1 MKMIDAL
8 YIAESGLDAKQ
19 KQLDAIA
26 HNIANVSTPGYKT
39 SQMSFMTV
47 VQEER
52 DNSGQIVSSQG
63 LGVMAK
69 QSPLDMSVGKM
80 EQTGRPLDVAINGA
94 GFLEVEQGNGKL
106 LYSRGGRLITDA
118 QGYLSTE
125 NGLRLTSML
134 QIPPDAEDVKID
146 TDGMLSAKL
155 PGNEVIEIGQVQLV
169 NFVDMSAIKAV
180 GNNLFEVEQAALN
193 TAYYGSVGE
202 SGMGVLQQG
211 MLESSNVSM
220 NQEMMNMMMAQ
231 RSYQLN
237 ARLVQVSDQILETLN
252 NLRR

>member
-1 MKMIDAL
+1 MIDAL

-26 HNIANVSTPGYKT
+26 HNIANVATPGYKA
-39 SQMSFMTV
+39 SQINFLTV

-52 DNSGQIVSSQG
+52 NNAGDIQSSQG
-63 LGVMAK
+63 LGVMGR
-69 QSPLDMSVGKM
+69 QSALDMTAGKM
-80 EQTGRPLDVAINGA
+80 EQTGRALDIAINGA
-94 GFLEVEQGNGKL
+94 GFIEVEQVGGKL
-106 LYSRGGRLITDA
+106 VYSRGGRLATDS
-118 QGYLSTE
+118 QGYLSTG
-125 NGLRLTSML
+125 NGLRLAAML
-134 QIPPDAEDVKID
+134 QIPPDAENIIISN
-146 TDGMLSAKL
+146 DGVLSAKL
-155 PGNEVIEIGQVQLV
+155 SGNNTIEIGQIQLI
-169 NFVDMSAIKAV
+169 NFTDMSAVKAI
-180 GNNLFEVEQAALN
+180 GNNLFEADKSALN
-193 TAYYGSVGE
+193 SAYYGNVGE
-202 SGMGVLQQG
+202 AGMGIVQQG

>member
-1 MKMIDAL
+1 MIDAL

-19 KQLDAIA
+19 KQLDSIA

-39 SQMSFMTV
+39 SQMNFLTV

-52 DNSGQIVSSQG
+52 NSVGDILNSQG
-63 LGVMAK
+63 LGVMAN
-69 QSPLDMSVGKM
+69 QSALDMTAGKM
-80 EQTGRPLDVAINGA
+80 EQTGRALDIAINGA
-94 GFLEVEQGNGKL
+94 GFIEVEQLGGKFV
-106 LYSRGGRLITDA
+106 YSRGGRLSTDS

-125 NGLRLTSML
+125 NGFRLASML
-134 QIPPDAEDVKID
+134 QIPPDAENIHISS
-146 TDGMLSAKL
+146 DGVLSAKL
-155 PGNEVIEIGQVQLV
+155 FGDNSIEIGQIQLV
-169 NFVDMSAIKAV
+169 NFTDMSAVKAV
-180 GNNLFEVEQAALN
+180 GNNLFEADKNALN
-193 TAYYGSVGE
+193 SAHYGSAGE
-202 SGMGVLQQG
+202 GGMGKIQQG